1 MMLKTLTRNS
11 ARKTYQYV
19 VHAHTVARHVTT
31 AERSSGLRLPERMQ
45 PFEMLKDFALSIIQI
60 SLERGETIGKRRESR
75 VAAPTRHQY

>member
-11 ARKTYQYV
+11 ARKMHQYV
-19 VHAHTVARHVTT
+19 IHAHIVARHVTT
-31 AERSSGLRLPERMQ
+31 AGRLFGRRLPERMQ
-45 PFEMLKDFALSIIQI
+45 PFEMFKDLALSITQI